1 MFRIS
6 GTTKGHRRSL
16 MGGRLALAGLA
27 TVAAVAGLGVGP
39 AAAQP
44 STVGDY
50 SATQDVVTMAAPEFL
65 SGGWTYA
72 GCQAKGNSGLGRTWS
87 SFECRP
93 TGGTFALWVVFDC
106 RICLTAPDGFRE
118 GE

>member
-6 GTTKGHRRSL
+6 GMTKGHRRSL

-44 STVGDY
+44 STVGDS
-50 SATQDVVTMAAPEFL
+50 SATQDVVAMAAIQFV
-65 SGGWTYA
+65 SGGWTYD
-72 GCQAKGNSGLGRTWS
+72 GCRAKGDRGMGRTWNYY
-87 SFECRP
+87 ECRAE
-93 TGGTFALWVVFDC
+93 GGTFALWVIYDC
-106 RICLTAPDGFRE
+106 SICRTAPDGFKE